1 MPRKSPQLSIQ
12 ELRRQLAA
20 RKAQLTKALAE
31 RKKLAARLAALD
43 RDIAAL
49 GGKAPSRRG
58 RKGPKAKP
66 KARAGKKKGK
76 AAAKKTVRKR
86 ATGRPL
92 VEYIVDVLANAKDG
106 MRIKNV
112 MAAVKKAGYKSLSK
126 DFYGIVAAT
135 LRDDKRFAKVSR
147 GVYKNA

>member
-20 RKAQLTKALAE
+20 RKAQLTKAQAA

-43 RDIAAL
+43 KDIAAL
-49 GGKAPSRRG
+49 GGKAPSGRG
-58 RKGPKAKP
+58 RKGPKAK
-66 KARAGKKKGK
+66 ARAGKRKGK
-76 AAAKKTVRKR
+76 AAAKKTTRKR

-92 VEYIVDVLANAKDG
+92 VEYIVDVLAKAKDG